1 MAIAGAVVRW
11 LRDNMSIIQSS
22 AEIGS
27 LLIMAIFFCNQAVIT
42 HTHTHK
48 TSSFVLDVQ
57 SQRRWQRELE
67 RRTVVTLSQLSP
79 ASTPPTG
86 SQVQE
91 GETAVQTFCRDDGVR
106 TALEQAVNDG
116 RDLCYR
122 IICGLT
128 QFTNKSHLAFAALE
142 AVCFQ
147 TREVRTSP
155 PAEGGATRAHCQTVA
170 VWELTPNQYSVVG

>member
-1 MAIAGAVVRW
+1 MSNPRDAGSESWNVVRLLLCPSFLW
-11 LRDNMSIIQSS
+11 PLRP
-22 AEIGS
+22 
-27 LLIMAIFFCNQAVIT
+27 LLGAKCKRVKQLFKHFAVMT
-42 HTHTHK
+42 
-48 TSSFVLDVQ
+48 
-57 SQRRWQRELE
+57 
-67 RRTVVTLSQLSP
+67 
-79 ASTPPTG
+79 
-86 SQVQE
+86 
-91 GETAVQTFCRDDGVR
+91 GVR

-155 PAEGGATRAHCQTVA
+155 PC
-170 VWELTPNQYSVVG
+170 